1 MSPRF
6 LFGFQFGSPT
16 PSVATAAPPAPLWTT
31 LTAFVTGWGHSR
43 DTFVLPRFERI
54 FPLPPTPVPAPVFA
68 GNVNLVYEVKTQ
80 FPFIISSKNDVR
92 IYSEVTVPVS

>member
-16 PSVATAAPPAPLWTT
+16 PSITTPAPPAPLWTT

-43 DTFVLPRFERI
+43 DTAVLPRFERV
-54 FPLPPTPVPAPVFA
+54 FPVPPPAPAFA
-68 GNVNLVYEVKTQ
+68 NSVNLVYEVKTQ
-80 FPFIISSKNDVR
+80 FPFVVGTQNDVR
-92 IYSEVTVPVS
+92 LYSEVTVPVS